1 MIRLILLFLLIAFK
15 TEAQTSVLN
24 IADSLFSHGNY
35 SKAIAEYEK
44 HNNKPE
50 VYHKIAKAYIAIGN
64 YDEALINYE
73 KGVETNLENT
83 LLKYDYGKFLHRT
96 KHFKKASEVFNKLVY
111 IDNKNPNFHYEL
123 GLVLEQL
130 KDSTAQN
137 RFFSAFQL
145 DRTHQKAIYKIAK
158 HHLKKGRNKQV
169 DYYVDMGLETYTNN
183 KELISLKD
191 QNYYV
196 RHQYEDAV
204 VWFEK
209 LIELGESSE
218 FIHEKL
224 SLCYYQLYE
233 YEKAIEQRKLVLKL
247 NPYDAT
253 AMYVIGTYYERLQD
267 FKNAEKHI
275 SKALLLLDQPL
286 DVEYRTLG
294 TVLNQQKKYSE
305 AIVALKKSL
314 KENPED
320 PSTPFFLVR
329 TKDEYYKDLDSKIK
343 LYEDF
348 KIKYPKSPFIKFV
361 NYRLE
366 ALKEEKF
373 LKADNKEN

>member
-1 MIRLILLFLLIAFK
+1 MIRLILLFLLIVFK

-24 IADSLFSHGNY
+24 IADSLFTHGNY
-35 SKAIAEYEK
+35 SKAIAQYEK

-73 KGVETNLENT
+73 KGVETNPENT
-83 LLKYDYGKFLHRT
+83 LLKYDYGKFLYRT

-111 IDNKNPNFHYEL
+111 IDYKNPNFHYEL

-158 HHLKKGRNKQV
+158 HHLKKGHNKQV
-169 DYYVDMGLETYTNN
+169 DYYVDIGFETYEKN
-183 KELISLKD
+183 KELISLKA

-196 RHQYEDAV
+196 KHDYRESIK
-204 VWFEK
+204 WFEK

-247 NPYDAT
+247 NPYDAV

-267 FKNAEKHI
+267 FKNAEKYI

-320 PSTPFFLVR
+320 PSTQFFLVR

-348 KIKYPKSPFIKFV
+348 KRKHPESPFIKFTG
-361 NYRLE
+361 YRLE
-366 ALKEEKF
+366 ELKKEKF